1 MQTIHV
7 RVEGR
12 VQGVFFRDYT
22 RSQALDLNLKGWV
35 RNLSD
40 GSVEAVVSGRDED
53 VSLLLK
59 RIRAG
64 SPHSRVD
71 DVQIRRLQSAELFTS
86 FEIRY

>member
-12 VQGVFFRDYT
+12 VQGVFFRGYT
-22 RSQALDLNLKGWV
+22 RSQALELNLKGWV

-40 GSVEAVVSGRDED
+40 GSVEAVISGKDEN

-59 RIRAG
+59 RIRTG
-64 SPHSRVD
+64 SPYSRVD
-71 DVQIRRLQSAELFTS
+71 DVQIRRLDSDEALPS